1 MIVKKFCND
10 NSQDVRSSNFC
21 QPERFVLVGLVSCKN
36 CLENKLAIPLDKD
49 LKRVGSLIY
58 ETIIFINL

>member
-10 NSQDVRSSNFC
+10 NSQDVRKSNFC

-36 CLENKLAIPLDKD
+36 CLENNLVIRLDTD
-49 LKRVGSLIY
+49 LKRVENLIY

>member
-10 NSQDVRSSNFC
+10 NSQDVRKSNFC

-36 CLENKLAIPLDKD
+36 YLENKLAIRLVTD
-49 LKRVGSLIY
+49 LKRFENLIY

>member
-36 CLENKLAIPLDKD
+36 CLENSLVIRLFPN
-49 LKRVGSLIY
+49 LKRGANLIDL
-58 ETIIFINL
+58 TIIFINL

>member
-10 NSQDVRSSNFC
+10 NSQDVHSSNFC

-36 CLENKLAIPLDKD
+36 CLENNLVIRFDTD
-49 LKRVGSLIY
+49 LKRFENLIY
-58 ETIIFINL
+58 VTIIFINL

>member
-21 QPERFVLVGLVSCKN
+21 QPESFVLVGLVSFKN
-36 CLENKLAIPLDKD
+36 YLENNLVINLVKD
-49 LKRVGSLIY
+49 LKRVGNLIY
-58 ETIIFINL
+58 VTIIFINL